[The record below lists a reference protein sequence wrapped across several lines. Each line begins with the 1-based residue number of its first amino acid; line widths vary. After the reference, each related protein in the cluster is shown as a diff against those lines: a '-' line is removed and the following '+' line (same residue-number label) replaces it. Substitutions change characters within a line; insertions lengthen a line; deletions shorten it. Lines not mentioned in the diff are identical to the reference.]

1 MSAYPDGR
9 TARDRFVA
17 SLRPQRPPHD
27 PWRAHATAVED
38 ERTETG
44 AIVPM
49 ATVFLTGRE
58 CPWRCAMCD
67 LWQYTTESDTPTGA
81 IASQVAAATRELAVT
96 RADVSRI
103 KLYNAGSFFDPRAVP
118 PADYGEVAAA
128 TRRYERVIVESHP
141 ALIGARTSALRDALA
156 ARSAGGASTALE
168 VAMGLETVHPLA
180 LDRLNKRMSVD
191 DFMRAA
197 SALADMGVALRVF
210 LLVSPPFIDD
220 ERQDEWLVR
229 SVDTALACGASAIS
243 LIPTRTGNG
252 TIEALMADG
261 HFRPPH
267 LADLERSQALGLGRT
282 RPASV
287 RVFADLW
294 DLDRFATCPH
304 CLDARRDRLQAMNLS
319 QHVLPVVSCPHCDG
333 RSLR

>member
-1 MSAYPDGR
+1 
-9 TARDRFVA
+9 
-17 SLRPQRPPHD
+17 
-27 PWRAHATAVED
+27 
-38 ERTETG
+38 
-44 AIVPM
+44 
-49 ATVFLTGRE
+49 
-58 CPWRCAMCD
+58 
-67 LWQYTTESDTPTGA
+67 
-81 IASQVAAATRELAVT
+81 
-96 RADVSRI
+96 
-103 KLYNAGSFFDPRAVP
+103 
-118 PADYGEVAAA
+118 
-128 TRRYERVIVESHP
+128 
-141 ALIGARTSALRDALA
+141 
-156 ARSAGGASTALE
+156 
-168 VAMGLETVHPLA
+168 
-180 LDRLNKRMSVD
+180 
-191 DFMRAA
+191 
-197 SALADMGVALRVF
+197 MGVALRVF

-294 DLDRFATCPH
+294 DLHRFATCPH

-319 QHVLPVVSCPHCDG
+319 QLVLPVVSCPHCDG
-333 RSLR
+333 RPRR